1 MATTIISRKAQ
12 RKQATNSA
20 PAPSPET
27 IGTIAPIGSAVTD
40 DGDPPSS
47 RGRRRTKAVP
57 TPDDV
62 GDSHA
67 IQASMP
73 GALAQS
79 SFYSHVSHTPTVVT
93 GQLRSA
99 SWTPY
104 QYTRSDTPVDPI
116 IQFSSH
122 SLPAGS
128 ISAPSL
134 DSENRMEPSTPLSYI
149 PQPGNTLTTTKHE
162 KARSSRKATVEE
174 VPDVDDPPQTK
185 AHRKTLKE
193 EGKTVSDIP
202 RRRRRY
208 SPSPVR
214 DALPVNNDG
223 ASLQRSKQPGS
234 IASAESRS
242 QNYAWPGAQQLGPS
256 ALSPYPAS
264 VLNEYSGSRDEA
276 VMSDGQRA
284 MRRREKDRAV
294 GSSPHKGGR
303 ESQKPASAPIVVYD
317 DNSDDEIVT
326 FTNNRGKRLAEAA
339 IALDKEHKQMA
350 FTEEARRRREQSVL
364 GMNKLRDLRVN
375 DDREFAEQVAVNDA
389 VEEADFE
396 YAKQVQAQD
405 QEEFSRRVLEI
416 QREAAEEDEKARVL
430 EETARTAYEVACAQR
445 QKAEQRK
452 KSAVDQ
458 LATAVDQKKVRMDF
472 APPKPD
478 VATPKPKAEEN
489 SLYGVG
495 KPVPW
500 NDRVVFQRL
509 RRQMLK
515 ENGYSGYLD
524 MNIGFDAKDE
534 PIEIGPAP
542 IQTPN
547 WSGWDLNATSPAK
560 KLKAEGQADAKAEG
574 KSTPA
579 VNPQVKK
586 EKKAKKAEPSDG
598 GGSSSDSSDSDSS
611 SRASSRKKSK
621 KNRRSYRSDSNYS
634 RSETTDSAFGDSS
647 ESERD
652 SRKKRKKRRKRDSSP
667 SDSSGDSSSSSDESS
682 DESSS
687 SDEDKK
693 KKKRLVSY
701 SSQTQGRRYRFV
713 RREPPQNEQ
722 KKGDYRPNSDRIIPK
737 EVSRHEARDG
747 GGNGWNGTKI
757 RPYPKPQQGAKPP
770 SPNTGK
776 GKCWSCGGNHYSN
789 DPTCPNNKAR
799 APILYHG
806 REVVND
812 NEEEAQKSSESKQSG
827 SKSSEET
834 SEQFKQIVDDSG
846 AEDEIVD
853 GVQYDSEYTLE
864 ECSEYS
870 DYDDDE
876 RCYRVSVE
884 DSGEDDT
891 PELDLR
897 NRYNYHIRK

>member
-12 RKQATNSA
+12 RKQAITKQATNSA

-40 DGDPPSS
+40 AGDPPSS

-62 GDSHA
+62 GDSH
-67 IQASMP
+67 ASMP

-149 PQPGNTLTTTKHE
+149 PQPGNTLATTKHE

-234 IASAESRS
+234 TASAESRS

-284 MRRREKDRAV
+284 MRRSEKDRAV
-294 GSSPHKGGR
+294 DSSPHKGGR
-303 ESQKPASAPIVVYD
+303 ESQKPAPIVVYD

-350 FTEEARRRREQSVL
+350 FTEEDRRRREQSVL

-405 QEEFSRRVLEI
+405 QEEFSQRVLEI
-416 QREAAEEDEKARVL
+416 QRETAEEDEKARVL

-452 KSAVDQ
+452 KSALAQ
-458 LATAVDQKKVRMDF
+458 LATAVDEKKVRMDF
-472 APPKPD
+472 TPPKAD
-478 VATPKPKAEEN
+478 AAAPKPKVEDN

-500 NDRVVFQRL
+500 PDRVVFQRL
-509 RRQMLK
+509 GRQMLK
-515 ENGYSGYLD
+515 ENGYSGYID

-547 WSGWDLNATSPAK
+547 WSGWDLNATPPAK
-560 KLKAEGQADAKAEG
+560 KIKAEGQAEAMGEG
-574 KSTPA
+574 KSTTS
-579 VNPQVKK
+579 VNPQAKK
-586 EKKAKKAEPSDG
+586 EKKAKNAEPSDG
-598 GGSSSDSSDSDSS
+598 GESSSDFDSS
-611 SRASSRKKSK
+611 SRPSSRKKSK

-647 ESERD
+647 DSERN

-667 SDSSGDSSSSSDESS
+667 SDSSGDSSSSSNESS

-687 SDEDKK
+687 SDDDHKK
-693 KKKRLVSY
+693 KK
-701 SSQTQGRRYRFV
+701 
-713 RREPPQNEQ
+713 
-722 KKGDYRPNSDRIIPK
+722 DRIIPK

-891 PELDLR
+891 PEFQIQTMSLNMSLR

>member
-79 SFYSHVSHTPTVVT
+79 SFYSHVAHTPTVVT

-104 QYTRSDTPVDPI
+104 QYTRSDTPDGAVDTAKLYTSAWQHVDHNEAREGSL
-116 IQFSSH
+116 IQERKF
-122 SLPAGS
+122 P
-128 ISAPSL
+128 
-134 DSENRMEPSTPLSYI
+134 M
-149 PQPGNTLTTTKHE
+149 LTTP
-162 KARSSRKATVEE
+162 RKRRLT
-174 VPDVDDPPQTK
+174 
-185 AHRKTLKE
+185 
-193 EGKTVSDIP
+193 GKLS
-202 RRRRRY
+202 RRREK
-208 SPSPVR
+208 
-214 DALPVNNDG
+214 L
-223 ASLQRSKQPGS
+223 SKQPGS
-234 IASAESRS
+234 TASAESRS

-256 ALSPYPAS
+256 ALSPYPSS
-264 VLNEYSGSRDEA
+264 VLNEYSGSSDDA

-284 MRRREKDRAV
+284 MRRSEKDRAV
-294 GSSPHKGGR
+294 DSSPHKGG
-303 ESQKPASAPIVVYD
+303 P
-317 DNSDDEIVT
+317 
-326 FTNNRGKRLAEAA
+326 A

-350 FTEEARRRREQSVL
+350 FTEEDRRRREQFVL

-375 DDREFAEQVAVNDA
+375 DDL
-389 VEEADFE
+389 
-396 YAKQVQAQD
+396 QAQD

-416 QREAAEEDEKARVL
+416 QRETAEEDEKARVL

-452 KSAVDQ
+452 KSAVAQ

-472 APPKPD
+472 TPPKAD
-478 VATPKPKAEEN
+478 AAAPKRKVEYN

-500 NDRVVFQRL
+500 HDRVVFQRL

-515 ENGYSGYLD
+515 ENGYSGYID

-547 WSGWDLNATSPAK
+547 WSGWDLNATPPAK
-560 KLKAEGQADAKAEG
+560 RIRAEGQAEAMGEG
-574 KSTPA
+574 KSTTP
-579 VNPQVKK
+579 VNPQAKK

-598 GGSSSDSSDSDSS
+598 GESSSDSDSS

-634 RSETTDSAFGDSS
+634 RSETTDSAFGESS
-647 ESERD
+647 DSERD
-652 SRKKRKKRRKRDSSP
+652 SRKKRKKRRNRDSSP
-667 SDSSGDSSSSSDESS
+667 SDSSGDSSSSSNESS
-682 DESSS
+682 DESS
-687 SDEDKK
+687 
-693 KKKRLVSY
+693 
-701 SSQTQGRRYRFV
+701 
-713 RREPPQNEQ
+713 
-722 KKGDYRPNSDRIIPK
+722 NSD
-737 EVSRHEARDG
+737 
-747 GGNGWNGTKI
+747 
-757 RPYPKPQQGAKPP
+757 
-770 SPNTGK
+770 
-776 GKCWSCGGNHYSN
+776 
-789 DPTCPNNKAR
+789 
-799 APILYHG
+799 
-806 REVVND
+806 
-812 NEEEAQKSSESKQSG
+812 
-827 SKSSEET
+827 
-834 SEQFKQIVDDSG
+834 DD
-846 AEDEIVD
+846 
-853 GVQYDSEYTLE
+853 
-864 ECSEYS
+864 
-870 DYDDDE
+870 
-876 RCYRVSVE
+876 
-884 DSGEDDT
+884 
-891 PELDLR
+891 
-897 NRYNYHIRK
+897 HKK